1 MARETCYVYD
11 ISKSREHQRVVD
23 GANEFNMTK
32 MTWTII
38 LGQTTGCTTASNKT
52 WIIQLTNHH
61 HHEYYT
67 TTKSKSMVHK
77 NPNWK

>member
-38 LGQTTGCTTASNKT
+38 LGQTTGCTTASNKIKIKINGWQRT
-52 WIIQLTNHH
+52 QAKTLIENNN
-61 HHEYYT
+61 
-67 TTKSKSMVHK
+67 KK
-77 NPNWK
+77 